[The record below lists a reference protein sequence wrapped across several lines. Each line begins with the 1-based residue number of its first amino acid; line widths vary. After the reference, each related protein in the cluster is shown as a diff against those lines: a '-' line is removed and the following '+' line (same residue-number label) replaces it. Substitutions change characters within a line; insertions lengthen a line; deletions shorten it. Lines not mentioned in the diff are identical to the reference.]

1 MKSTS
6 VSDKASPIKIIII
19 IIIIIYIMLLVST
32 AAAVL
37 KIELFVM
44 LLIAK
49 DRCSWWQLMVLIS
62 DGEGD
67 STRRYSCYFR
77 SDSDDANDAHHEGNG
92 WN

>member
-6 VSDKASPIKIIII
+6 VSDKASPIKIIIIII

-49 DRCSWWQLMVLIS
+49 DRCS
-62 DGEGD
+62 
-67 STRRYSCYFR
+67 
-77 SDSDDANDAHHEGNG
+77 
-92 WN
+92 